1 MALLEHLWKITLK
14 WEGCYTNMKLYENN
28 LNELIII
35 INTNNMYL
43 FFNNILFKNFIVK
56 PN

>member
-1 MALLEHLWKITLK
+1 
-14 WEGCYTNMKLYENN
+14 MKLYENN